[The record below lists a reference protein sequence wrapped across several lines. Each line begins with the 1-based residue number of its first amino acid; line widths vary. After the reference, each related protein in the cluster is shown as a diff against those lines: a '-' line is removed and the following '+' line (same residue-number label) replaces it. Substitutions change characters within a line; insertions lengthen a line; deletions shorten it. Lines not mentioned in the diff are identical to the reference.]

1 MKNERKNV
9 VAGCI
14 WSILNSEFTWLWTDS
29 LHTGSYCPPIKKK
42 SSNYASLPLYVHFSA
57 HAHTHTHTHTLKVLT
72 MSQLIL
78 TFWIKTLYLWSFRS
92 TEKHM
97 PF

>member
-57 HAHTHTHTHTLKVLT
+57 HAHTHTHTY
-72 MSQLIL
+72 SQGLNHESAYIDL
-78 TFWIKTLYLWSFRS
+78 LDKDFIPLEF
-92 TEKHM
+92 
-97 PF
+97 